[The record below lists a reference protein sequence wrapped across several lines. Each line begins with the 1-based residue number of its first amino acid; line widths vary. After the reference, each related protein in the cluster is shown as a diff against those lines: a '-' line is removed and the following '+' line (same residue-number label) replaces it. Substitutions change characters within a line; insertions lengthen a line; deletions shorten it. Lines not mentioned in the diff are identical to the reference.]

1 MKKTKWKPLVS
12 LIAVIFVIAQALMT
26 PMCSY
31 AKTITSTDKMYK
43 VGETSSGLLV
53 QSSVNPTRKLK
64 SDGTS
69 SGEMSATYG
78 GRTTSTA
85 FIQVDGKPAFC
96 IEPSKKYPV
105 NMKYAQAVYNDV
117 GVMNIL
123 YYGYPRNGTSEKNYV
138 DTYVAL
144 NFYLG
149 NFDSPDMSSDSGVK
163 YLLDKA
169 EKKTAPLGDFDI
181 SNKNQT
187 ATWNPTTKRQET
199 GWYPTSY
206 QSNGSTN
213 YYTLP
218 LPEGVSAVTPDGKT
232 YTGTT
237 KIEASKDFKLVAD
250 ASYNKT
256 VAFDVKTDLR
266 EMSALKFTPNNSD
279 VQKLLSA
286 GGVSDPFEVEG
297 ITAKFTA
304 QTGNAVI
311 VKKDKNTGETLAGAQ
326 YRVTG
331 NDFDKTVTTNSDG
344 KVNLNDL
351 IVGNYTVVETKA
363 PAGYTIDST
372 PKSLTIR
379 AQETTT
385 LNVNNQEAFFQVKLT
400 KEDTETGAKSQGA
413 ATLQGAKY
421 TFYADSATTKPL
433 QTLTI
438 GKDNTA
444 TSQKFSFENKTE
456 RTIYY
461 KETKAPKGYNVDTKI
476 YSVTATQDNQTTEV
490 FLETGTS
497 KDRVIKGSVDLV
509 KFGDVPLI
517 VDPLN
522 PLPAGQKAPL
532 AGAEFT
538 LTSDTTGEVVA
549 TMVTD
554 ENGRAHQNNL
564 VYDTYTAHESVTPV
578 GYEPVEDFKITV
590 DTEGKTYYYSLE
602 DVAKRSEIKIV
613 KKDATTG
620 ETIPVSGVEFQI
632 LDGNGNV
639 ITQDINYPVPLTL
652 DTFAT
657 AEDGTL
663 VLPSSLVYG
672 KYYLKEIKAPAGYTL
687 NENLIPFEV
696 DGTQELVTVE
706 CENVPQMG
714 KIIGEK
720 RGEVLD
726 QEASKINDIQYT
738 DALLPATE
746 YDIVAKNDIVTPDN
760 TIRHQAG
767 DVVEHVITDEN
778 GSFESENHFL
788 GTYILHET
796 KAPEGYVLGDD
807 VEVTLSYAGQDV
819 DVTTEKVKLFNK
831 LAKSD
836 IVITKKGTDNELL
849 QGVEFGLYSSDGI
862 LIAKDK
868 TDKNG
873 QIVFENVPYGEHYTV
888 KELASI
894 SGYLF
899 NEKATSEVSVQE
911 DGAKITCEFVNQQV
925 LANAKLVKTD
935 KATGTALAGA
945 EFELTNDTTKKAVG
959 KYKTNS
965 QGEIVVKDLP
975 VGTYS
980 WTETTAPK
988 GYKKAENNKKYS
1000 FGVTDNDHAK
1010 TITTNVTNEKV
1021 VPIPKTGDSGT
1032 NAIVLGIGMMCVLA
1046 GATLLILTR
1055 RKNRNEL
1062 K

>member
-1 MKKTKWKPLVS
+1 MKFKKIGLYFKKKLP
-12 LIAVIFVIAQALMT
+12 LIAMVAILLQTFTPYATIFGDAIEADA
-26 PMCSY
+26 
-31 AKTITSTDKMYK
+31 ASTGIVYK
-43 VGETSSGLLV
+43 GQVS
-53 QSSVNPTRKLK
+53 
-64 SDGTS
+64 
-69 SGEMSATYG
+69 YG
-78 GRTTSTA
+78 GSTVGN
-85 FIQVDGKPAFC
+85 FEIDGKQAFC
-96 IEPSKKYPV
+96 IEHSKPTPATGQS
-105 NMKYAQAVYNDV
+105 NDGGNIYANPKIA
-117 GVMNIL
+117 GAL
-123 YYGYPRNGTSEKNYV
+123 YYGITGDGNIFGSDWERGTVVTSLVLSRIYTGVDDGGSTIPGYQELYSKAMSEDYPKAEMSFT
-138 DTYVAL
+138 DTYLDSYVSGNVQRTETETFDADSRNSTVVPL
-144 NFYLG
+144 ASDVTIHNTSTGKTQTGGNASVKGGESFYL
-149 NFDSPDMSSDSGVK
+149 
-163 YLLDKA
+163 
-169 EKKTAPLGDFDI
+169 TAPLNRNSEFKSGELKGSLKDFTPILYRMSD
-181 SNKNQT
+181 SSKQ
-187 ATWNPTTKRQET
+187 KLVKG
-199 GWYPTSY
+199 GWY
-206 QSNGSTN
+206 
-213 YYTLP
+213 
-218 LPEGVSAVTPDGKT
+218 
-232 YTGTT
+232 
-237 KIEASKDFKLVAD
+237 
-250 ASYNKT
+250 
-256 VAFDVKTDLR
+256 
-266 EMSALKFTPNNSD
+266 
-279 VQKLLSA
+279 
-286 GGVSDPFEVEG
+286 DPVDT
-297 ITAKFTA
+297 ISFTA
-304 QTGNAVI
+304 HFEARIGDGVL
-311 VKKDKNTGETLAGAQ
+311 VKKDKDTGKTLSGAQ
-326 YRVTG
+326 YHVTG
-331 NDFDKTVTTNSDG
+331 DKFDKTVTTGADG
-344 KVNLNDL
+344 KVLLNDL

-363 PAGYTIDST
+363 PAGYTIDKT
-372 PKSLTIR
+372 PKTLTIR

-385 LNVNNQEAFFQVKLT
+385 LDVNNKEAFFQVKLT
-400 KEDTETGAKSQGA
+400 KEDVETGEKAQGA
-413 ATLQGAKY
+413 ATLQGAQY
-421 TFYADSATTKPL
+421 TFYSDSATTKPL
-433 QTLTI
+433 QTVTI

-461 KETKAPKGYNVDTKI
+461 KETKAPKGYNIDTKI

-509 KFGDVPLI
+509 KFGDVPLVI
-517 VDPLN
+517 DPLN
-522 PLPAGQKAPL
+522 PLPTGQKAPL

-554 ENGRAHQNNL
+554 ENGRAHQDNL
-564 VYDTYTAHESVTPV
+564 VYDTYTAHESVTPI

-590 DTEGKTYYYSLE
+590 DTEGKTYYYTLE
-602 DVAKRSEIKIV
+602 DVAQRSEIKIV

-620 ETIPVSGVEFQI
+620 NIIPVAGVEFQI
-632 LDGNGNV
+632 LDENGNV
-639 ITQDINYPVPLTL
+639 ITQDINYPVPMTL

-657 AEDGTL
+657 ADDGTL
-663 VLPSSLVYG
+663 VLPSSLTYG
-672 KYYLKEIKAPAGYTL
+672 QYYLEEIQAPAGYTL
-687 NENLIPFEV
+687 NEDLIPFEV
-696 DGTQELVTVE
+696 DGSQELVTVE
-706 CENVPQMG
+706 CENMPQMG
-714 KIIGEK
+714 KIVGEK
-720 RGEVLD
+720 KGEVVD
-726 QEASKINDIQYT
+726 PNTSKLNEIHYT

-746 YDIVAKNDIVTPDN
+746 YDIVAKADIVTPDG
-760 TIRHQAG
+760 TVRHKAG

-778 GSFESENHFL
+778 GAFESENHFL

-796 KAPEGYVLGDD
+796 KAPEGYVLGED
-807 VEVTLSYAGQDV
+807 VEVTLSYAGQEV
-819 DVTTEKVKLFNK
+819 DVTTEKVELFNK

-836 IVITKKGTDNELL
+836 IVVTKKGTDDELL

-873 QIVFENVPYGEHYTV
+873 QIVFEDIPYGEDYTV
-888 KELASI
+888 KELASV

-899 NEKATSEVSVQE
+899 NEKATSKVSVQE

>member
-413 ATLQGAKY
+413 ATLQGAEY

-433 QTLTI
+433 QTVTI

-672 KYYLKEIKAPAGYTL
+672 QYYLKEIKAPAGYTL

-980 WTETTAPK
+980 MNKAYLLTADTRGGKVAYVLFVPSFVEAYKEVVSILGAEET
-988 GYKKAENNKKYS
+988 NYS
-1000 FGVTDNDHAK
+1000 IVCISYLTVQKVLELINDF
-1010 TITTNVTNEKV
+1010 EK
-1021 VPIPKTGDSGT
+1021 
-1032 NAIVLGIGMMCVLA
+1032 
-1046 GATLLILTR
+1046 
-1055 RKNRNEL
+1055 
-1062 K
+1062 